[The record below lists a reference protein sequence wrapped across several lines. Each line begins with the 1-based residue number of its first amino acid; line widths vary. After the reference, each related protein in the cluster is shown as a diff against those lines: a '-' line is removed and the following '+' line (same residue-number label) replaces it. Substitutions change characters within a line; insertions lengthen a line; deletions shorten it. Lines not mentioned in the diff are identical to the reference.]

1 MEWGSGGNAGL
12 GWRFLLACMGALAC
26 MGVSLL
32 QSERG
37 VGVSCVAVYICIHNL
52 PRFPRC
58 PNAPASLATLALR
71 ISANPKSFARLEHS
85 LPQHTS
91 SKFL

>member
-12 GWRFLLACMGALAC
+12 GWRFLLACMGALVC

-37 VGVSCVAVYICIHNL
+37 VGVSCVAMYICIHNL
-52 PRFPRC
+52 PHFPRC
-58 PNAPASLATLALR
+58 PNAPASIAPLALR
-71 ISANPKSFARLEHS
+71 ISANP
-85 LPQHTS
+85 P
-91 SKFL
+91 KFLHALPSCRSTSQHYFF